1 MVMGTVLLGLL
12 IAGAA
17 VFLTNRP
24 MKTRQSEA
32 EKAAETVE
40 PVRPGTKATAFD
52 AEGADAEGGL
62 APATKLRLNGGSR
75 AAGPRLTAEQCRE
88 LARIHRQNMLNRQ
101 HDSRMSAAAAV
112 AGAVAGAALM
122 RHHDAEAQQARL
134 DQMAAAQRAQQQSE
148 ADSYDTEGAADYG
161 DYGDYGDDYTTDD
174 ADERADGADDY
185 DVDNADDDGFRDD
198 DVNWDADWSVD
209 DEEDR
214 GDDESDYDDYGNY
227 GNDNYGSYGDY
238 SGADHDDDYGD
249 YGGYGG
255 DDYGGYDGGDY
266 GGGDDYGGYDGGF

>member
-1 MVMGTVLLGLL
+1 MDTVLLVVL
-12 IAGAA
+12 IVGAA
-17 VFLTNRP
+17 VFLTKRP
-24 MKTRQSEA
+24 KGAGPSKTGQ
-32 EKAAETVE
+32 TVE
-40 PVRPGTKATAFD
+40 PVRPETKATAF
-52 AEGADAEGGL
+52 AAGGADAKGEP
-62 APATKLRLNGGSR
+62 ASATKLRPNGISR
-75 AAGPRLTAEQCRE
+75 AVGPRLTVEQCRE

-134 DQMAAAQRAQQQSE
+134 DQMAAAQRLQQQSE
-148 ADSYDTEGAADYG
+148 ADSYDTEDAADYG
-161 DYGDYGDDYTTDD
+161 DYGDYGDDYTADD

-185 DVDNADDDGFRDD
+185 DVDDADDNGFRDD
-198 DVNWDADWSVD
+198 DVDWDADWSVD
-209 DEEDR
+209 DEEDH
-214 GDDESDYDDYGNY
+214 GDDASDYDDYGNY
-227 GNDNYGSYGDY
+227 GNDDYSSYSDY

-266 GGGDDYGGYDGGF
+266 GGGDDYSGDDGGF

>member
-1 MVMGTVLLGLL
+1 MDTVLLIVLAIGAVAFLANRSKG
-12 IAGAA
+12 AG
-17 VFLTNRP
+17 
-24 MKTRQSEA
+24 QSKA

-40 PVRPGTKATAFD
+40 TKATAF
-52 AEGADAEGGL
+52 AEKGADAKDEP
-62 APATKLRLNGGSR
+62 ASATKLRPNGISR

-134 DQMAAAQRAQQQSE
+134 DQMAAAQRAQQSE
-148 ADSYDTEGAADYG
+148 ADSYDAENAGDYG
-161 DYGDYGDDYTTDD
+161 DYGDYRDDYTADD

-185 DVDNADDDGFRDD
+185 DVDDADDNGFHDDGVD
-198 DVNWDADWSVD
+198 WDADWSVD
-209 DEEDR
+209 DEEDH
-214 GDDESDYDDYGNY
+214 GDDASDYDDYGNY
-227 GNDNYGSYGDY
+227 GNDDYNSYSDY

-266 GGGDDYGGYDGGF
+266 SGGGDDGGF